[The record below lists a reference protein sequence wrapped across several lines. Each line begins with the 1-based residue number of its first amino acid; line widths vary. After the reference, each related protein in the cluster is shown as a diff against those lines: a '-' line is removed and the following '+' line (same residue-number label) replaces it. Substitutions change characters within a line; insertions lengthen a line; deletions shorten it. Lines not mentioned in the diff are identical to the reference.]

1 LLPAVLERY
10 GTHQNDL
17 LVAMFVVVNKAYRAG
32 VIQVFAQN
40 LGIYVTVSEAGYW
53 VALTVLLLASILS
66 SWPARRRSR
75 LSTA

>member
-40 LGIYVTVSEAGYW
+40 LGSK
-53 VALTVLLLASILS
+53 
-66 SWPARRRSR
+66 
-75 LSTA
+75 